1 MPIASVNS
9 SAAVQRHLRAIF
21 QVSEGAAMKRA
32 FFVLAVS
39 FFAALA
45 GLGGPAVYAQ
55 QMPGEAPEGVIATQD
70 TAVGWS
76 VKKSLLGK
84 AVYNEKGEK
93 VGVITD
99 LLIGPD
105 STISHVVVA
114 AGGFV
119 GKSRHDVAIETGSL
133 EVRNGKFYVEGATRE
148 NVKAT
153 PGFEYASRL

>member
-1 MPIASVNS
+1 V
-9 SAAVQRHLRAIF
+9 VG
-21 QVSEGAAMKRA
+21 V
-32 FFVLAVS
+32 
-39 FFAALA
+39 
-45 GLGGPAVYAQ
+45 
-55 QMPGEAPEGVIATQD
+55 APEGVVVTQD

-84 AVYNEKGEK
+84 IVYNEKDEK

-133 EVRNGKFYVEGATRE
+133 EVRDGKFYVEGATRE

-153 PGFEYASRL
+153 PSFQYASRL

>member
-1 MPIASVNS
+1 MKRTPFLVPSLLIAL
-9 SAAVQRHLRAIF
+9 SAAF
-21 QVSEGAAMKRA
+21 C
-32 FFVLAVS
+32 
-39 FFAALA
+39 
-45 GLGGPAVYAQ
+45 GGPALAQ
-55 QMPGEAPEGVIATQD
+55 QVVGVAPEGVVVTQD

-84 AVYNEKGEK
+84 MVYNEKDEK

-133 EVRNGKFYVEGATRE
+133 EVRDGKFYVEGATRE

-153 PGFEYASRL
+153 PGFQYASRL

>member
-1 MPIASVNS
+1 MKRVSLVLAASLFSVLTALGG
-9 SAAVQRHLRAIF
+9 SAAF
-21 QVSEGAAMKRA
+21 
-32 FFVLAVS
+32 
-39 FFAALA
+39 
-45 GLGGPAVYAQ
+45 AQ
-55 QMPGEAPEGVIATQD
+55 QVVGVAPDGVVVTQD

-84 AVYNEKGEK
+84 VVYNEKDEK

-119 GKSRHDVAIETGSL
+119 GKGRHDVAIETASL

-148 NVKAT
+148 NVKST

>member
-1 MPIASVNS
+1 MQRPSLFLASS
-9 SAAVQRHLRAIF
+9 LLALFA
-21 QVSEGAAMKRA
+21 A
-32 FFVLAVS
+32 FFGT
-39 FFAALA
+39 AA
-45 GLGGPAVYAQ
+45 YAQ
-55 QMPGEAPEGVIATQD
+55 QVVGVAPDGVVVTQD

-84 AVYNEKGEK
+84 TVYNEKDEK

-119 GKSRHDVAIETGSL
+119 GKGRHDVAIETGSL

>member
-1 MPIASVNS
+1 MKHKPFLVAPLVVAL
-9 SAAVQRHLRAIF
+9 SAALW
-21 QVSEGAAMKRA
+21 
-32 FFVLAVS
+32 
-39 FFAALA
+39 
-45 GLGGPAVYAQ
+45 GGPALAQ
-55 QMPGEAPEGVIATQD
+55 QVVGVAPEGVVMTQD

-84 AVYNEKGEK
+84 IVYNERDEK
-93 VGVITD
+93 IGVITD

-133 EVRNGKFYVEGATRE
+133 EVRDGKFYVEGATRE

-153 PGFEYASRL
+153 PSFQYASRL

>member
-1 MPIASVNS
+1 MQRPLLLLASSVFALCAAFS
-9 SAAVQRHLRAIF
+9 GSAAH
-21 QVSEGAAMKRA
+21 
-32 FFVLAVS
+32 
-39 FFAALA
+39 
-45 GLGGPAVYAQ
+45 AQ
-55 QMPGEAPEGVIATQD
+55 QVVGVAPDGVMVTQD
-70 TAVGWS
+70 SAVGWS

-84 AVYNEKGEK
+84 IVYNEKDEK

-119 GKSRHDVAIETGSL
+119 GKGHHDVAIETGAL

>member
-1 MPIASVNS
+1 M
-9 SAAVQRHLRAIF
+9 QRM
-21 QVSEGAAMKRA
+21 S
-32 FFVLAVS
+32 FVLAS
-39 FFAALA
+39 SIFTFAAVLWGA
-45 GLGGPAVYAQ
+45 GAHAQ
-55 QMPGEAPEGVIATQD
+55 QVVGVAPEGVVVTQD

-84 AVYNEKGEK
+84 TVYNEKDEK

-119 GKSRHDVAIETGSL
+119 GKGRHDVAIETGSL

-153 PGFEYASRL
+153 PSFEYASRL